1 MPAGISFVLALL
13 LIVEIGVSEKSF
25 SKDYCR
31 LDGNV
36 AHVGINWLQKEKERL
51 LKEKSKLLAEETK
64 IKRKLETLENP
75 MIIGMICNEIW
86 RNKFKLVSNNKLTVI
101 ERKIDLIDYNIRKIK
116 EAQETIN

>member
-31 LDGNV
+31 LDCNV

-51 LKEKSKLLAEETK
+51 LKEKSKLLAEETN
-64 IKRKLETLENP
+64 IKRKLETLEKP